1 MKNKKE
7 QTFKNILNIV
17 ISIILI
23 FLGIFLLIFPWF
35 GESSPNK
42 LLYLLFVIYGGIKII
57 EYILTR
63 NDKDYEDLYTG
74 IACVLAATS
83 GFKFASYS
91 TPMVLSITLA
101 SWVGIMSII
110 KLIKLDYYHD
120 RQNKMLYVNLIT
132 FSLFLLLGLLT
143 SINLYYEVTVQTL
156 MLGFFFVVNGILN
169 LAEDGIRILIDS
181 FEKENKKKNVKT
193 KSIKPKKKA

>member
-1 MKNKKE
+1 
-7 QTFKNILNIV
+7 
-17 ISIILI
+17 
-23 FLGIFLLIFPWF
+23 
-35 GESSPNK
+35 
-42 LLYLLFVIYGGIKII
+42 
-57 EYILTR
+57 
-63 NDKDYEDLYTG
+63 
-74 IACVLAATS
+74 
-83 GFKFASYS
+83 
-91 TPMVLSITLA
+91 
-101 SWVGIMSII
+101 
-110 KLIKLDYYHD
+110 
-120 RQNKMLYVNLIT
+120 MLYVNLIT